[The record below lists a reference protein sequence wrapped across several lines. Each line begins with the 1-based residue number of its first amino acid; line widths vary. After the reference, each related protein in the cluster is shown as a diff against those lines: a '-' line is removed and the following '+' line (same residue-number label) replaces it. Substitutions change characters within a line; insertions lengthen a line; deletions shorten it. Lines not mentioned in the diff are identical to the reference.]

1 MMARGVRVPRR
12 IPIPITF
19 ARPASTLSSSRRHGG
34 GCPCCAP
41 PSGAASW
48 CTPSTASTR
57 KARPISFGP
66 IAAKGEAI
74 ECDAL
79 VAMAVNDLQLKRV
92 KVAPPAPGEVR
103 VKVVANAICHTDL
116 YTLEGSDPEG
126 LFPCILGHEAG
137 GIVESIGEGVTSV
150 AVGDHVVP

>member
-1 MMARGVRVPRR
+1 MARGVRVPRR

-103 VKVVANAICHTDL
+103 VKVSFSN
-116 YTLEGSDPEG
+116 
-126 LFPCILGHEAG
+126 
-137 GIVESIGEGVTSV
+137 
-150 AVGDHVVP
+150 